1 MRRRTVNQALKSSP
15 GRRGGSEADGGGS
28 PSTRRRT
35 VDQARHLRR
44 TMSLPEVLLWQRLK
58 GSPQGV
64 SFRKQH
70 PIDPYIVD
78 FYCAA
83 ARLVIEVDGEV
94 HVMGDRPGRDEV
106 REQILRGAGYRMVR
120 IAAKDILADADG
132 VADGILALA
141 APPLHHASLVPLPAS
156 GEEF

>member
-1 MRRRTVNQALKSSP
+1 M
-15 GRRGGSEADGGGS
+15 
-28 PSTRRRT
+28 
-35 VDQARHLRR
+35 
-44 TMSLPEVLLWQRLK
+44 
-58 GSPQGV
+58 GV

-83 ARLVIEVDGEV
+83 ARLVVEVDGDV
-94 HVMGDRPGRDEV
+94 HIMGDRPGRDEV

-141 APPLHHASLVPLPAS
+141 APPLHHAPHGPPPRS